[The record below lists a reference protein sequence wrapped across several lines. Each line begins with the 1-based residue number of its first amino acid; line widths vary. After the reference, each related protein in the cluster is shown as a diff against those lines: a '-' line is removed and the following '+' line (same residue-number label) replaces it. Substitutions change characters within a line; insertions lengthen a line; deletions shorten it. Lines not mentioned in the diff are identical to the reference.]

1 MTASA
6 RQSFQKLLARRKGHH
21 LHRGAENFWSYFFL
35 AGDLNE
41 IPRRIAAFFMDSDD
55 RWVSLTTSSNDF
67 EERASS
73 INRRSS
79 LNDQRLFRTIQKPS
93 VRTKPPSHVCAP

>member
-1 MTASA
+1 VPRHATPAA
-6 RQSFQKLLARRKGHH
+6 NRAVVED
-21 LHRGAENFWSYFFL
+21 AENCPPNFWSYFFL

-41 IPRRIAAFFMDSDD
+41 IPRRIAAFFIDSDD

-79 LNDQRLFRTIQKPS
+79 PNDQRLFRTIQKPS
-93 VRTKPPSHVCAP
+93 VRTKPPSHVCAA